1 VAPDAGSDRIPGEMN
16 PTTWMEAHTIRQG
29 RWTLLWLTHPPESGM
44 SCHPLPVR
52 GNPLAAGHETLA
64 RVPSAVSRMTQ
75 ADPHAGRLSRRIGE
89 INGVILS
96 ILLDRAFMFG
106 TAKCK
111 ALDMQGLVSRH
122 AHVSMGVEFLHGMLS
137 ALVEEVRQLRESM
150 QALEHRLGETGS
162 MPAPSVTGNT
172 ATVSVDGDLPAASMK
187 AQSMSRQT
195 LAAEDTRKSVD
206 VSGRWRERTFTF
218 DPAKHQW
225 GELCH
230 KGHDRD
236 GGQSVREQA
245 NNECVDC
252 RWERSTA
259 YKARQRAV
267 KREGQPVGG

>member
-1 VAPDAGSDRIPGEMN
+1 MAKKS
-16 PTTWMEAHTIRQG
+16 TG
-29 RWTLLWLTHPPESGM
+29 R
-44 SCHPLPVR
+44 PVGR
-52 GNPLAAGHETLA
+52 PVGTRTATVELETLSFKA
-64 RVPSAVSRMTQ
+64 PKVFVERVRTYAKEHKQSVSEMVRDGLTWRLED
-75 ADPHAGRLSRRIGE
+75 DPLGYRYGTVTSGE
-89 INGVILS
+89 
-96 ILLDRAFMFG
+96 
-106 TAKCK
+106 TAHEENTGNTEK
-111 ALDMQGLVSRH
+111 VE
-122 AHVSMGVEFLHGMLS
+122 MGVEFLRGMLS

-150 QALEHRLGETGS
+150 QTIEQRLGEPGS
-162 MPAPSVTGNT
+162 MHAPSVTGNT
-172 ATVSVDGDLPAASMK
+172 ATVSVDGDIPAASMK

-195 LAAEDTRKSVD
+195 LAAEDTRKSID

>member
-1 VAPDAGSDRIPGEMN
+1 MAKKS
-16 PTTWMEAHTIRQG
+16 TG
-29 RWTLLWLTHPPESGM
+29 R
-44 SCHPLPVR
+44 PVGR
-52 GNPLAAGHETLA
+52 PVGTRTATVELETLSFK
-64 RVPSAVSRMTQ
+64 VPAEFKAQLQ
-75 ADPHAGRLSRRIGE
+75 AYAKQRRHSISELIREGVEWRIGE
-89 INGVILS
+89 GDPLNMRYGTVASGETAYEGNTGNTKGVE
-96 ILLDRAFMFG
+96 A
-106 TAKCK
+106 
-111 ALDMQGLVSRH
+111 
-122 AHVSMGVEFLHGMLS
+122 GVEFLHGMLS

-150 QALEHRLGETGS
+150 QTIEQRLGETGR
-162 MPAPSVTGNT
+162 MQAPSVTGNT
-172 ATVSVDGDLPAASMK
+172 HIASVDGDIPAASMK
-187 AQSMSRQT
+187 AQSTLAQT
-195 LAAEDTRKSVD
+195 LVVEDTRKSVD
-206 VSGRWRERTFTF
+206 VSGRWRERAFTF